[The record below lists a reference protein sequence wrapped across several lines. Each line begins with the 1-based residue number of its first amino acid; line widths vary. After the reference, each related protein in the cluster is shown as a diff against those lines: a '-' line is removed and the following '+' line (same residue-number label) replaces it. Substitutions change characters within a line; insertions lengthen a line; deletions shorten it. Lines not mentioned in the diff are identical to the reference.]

1 MSDLITQYLVQGDL
15 IGFVLAI
22 FTSSMGE
29 YFLGFVILLVTVPV
43 YMRTQSLAYVY
54 LLWLLVGSTSLLAL
68 VPLGAYTVAAFFTAL
83 GGAGILY
90 KLFVSR

>member
-29 YFLGFVILLVTVPV
+29 YFYGLLILFITVPV
-43 YMRTQSLAYVY
+43 YMRTQSLTYVY
-54 LLWLLVGSTSLLAL
+54 LLWACSGLLLLPL
-68 VPLGAYTVAAFFTAL
+68 IPLGAYSVAGILITV

>member
-1 MSDLITQYLVQGDL
+1 M
-15 IGFVLAI
+15 IGFILAI

-29 YFLGFVILLVTVPV
+29 YFLGFVILLVTVPL
-43 YMRTQSLAYVY
+43 YMRTQSFTYVY
-54 LLWLLVGSTSLLAL
+54 LLWLIIGATSLFAL
-68 VPLGAYTVAAFFTAL
+68 VPLGAYTVAAVFTAL